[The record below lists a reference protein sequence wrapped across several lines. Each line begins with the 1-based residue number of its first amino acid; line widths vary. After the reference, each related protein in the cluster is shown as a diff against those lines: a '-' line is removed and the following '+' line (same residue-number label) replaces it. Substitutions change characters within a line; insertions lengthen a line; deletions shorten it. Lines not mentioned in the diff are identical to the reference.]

1 MKLYKRFYHH
11 LRVFSHSSNSEVL
24 GNNDN
29 GKRKI
34 HIHSEC
40 NVIVVVTSPIPIQGP
55 HKDGWHATR
64 QFYEWVYATRQF
76 QAIPIVVKN

>member
-1 MKLYKRFYHH
+1 MNAKNTIFPYLTA
-11 LRVFSHSSNSEVL
+11 E
-24 GNNDN
+24 
-29 GKRKI
+29 
-34 HIHSEC
+34 
-40 NVIVVVTSPIPIQGP
+40 QGP